1 MDGNINIFGPGAVI
15 LFNDGAD
22 SLELP
27 DTFITVIPDL
37 NNTGVTSRWLAVN
50 LTDPIPPP
58 GRDAFYDTIPLTWT
72 VTYNG
77 TRDIDEA
84 LAYSDDNG
92 RSWTVFWTKTVNRT
106 AEQGEILAGETLM
119 DVGSLPAGNYLIRA
133 IASALDAP
141 EAVDTT
147 DASISIGNASG
158 TYIRIG

>member
-1 MDGNINIFGPGAVI
+1 MDGNINVFGPGAVI

-141 EAVDTT
+141 EAV
-147 DASISIGNASG
+147 
-158 TYIRIG
+158 